1 LSSNNRP
8 FLTQSGG
15 HGYSATLKKVQNAT
29 MIKMAGFNSIKLNK
43 DKSVTYGPGVL
54 YGELVQFLYD
64 NGRTVSKSHSE
75 S

>member
-1 LSSNNRP
+1 
-8 FLTQSGG
+8 
-15 HGYSATLKKVQNAT
+15 

-43 DKSVTYGPGVL
+43 DQSVTYGPGVL

-64 NGRTVSKSHSE
+64 HGRTVSKSQSE